1 MTLLNGKMAKSVS
14 HNLQKEM
21 ILSTDSAS
29 DHVGDEK
36 EKKREK
42 KTGRGEERAGRRER
56 RRGIRGKPIKS
67 PAENCV

>member
-42 KTGRGEERAGRRER
+42 QTNRSSASKA
-56 RRGIRGKPIKS
+56 
-67 PAENCV
+67 